1 MGVRIQISTS
11 VCYEGRRN

>member
-11 VCYEGRRN
+11 VCCEGRRN